1 MNIAIA
7 ISPIIKVLVLDRDES
22 VLVVVM
28 CHKIHRVVR
37 TARICRFAAF
47 TAASARALGVVV
59 KHGVP
64 ADGAATAVLA
74 RAWCFAQYDR
84 SISTHALQTAASA
97 FIKHTYQ

>member
-7 ISPIIKVLVLDRDES
+7 ISPIIKVLVPDRDERA
-22 VLVVVM
+22 LVM

-37 TARICRFAAF
+37 TPRVCRLQLYSS
-47 TAASARALGVVV
+47 ASACALGLVV

-84 SISTHALQTAASA
+84 SISMPALRTAASA

>member
-7 ISPIIKVLVLDRDES
+7 ISPIIKVLVPDRDERA
-22 VLVVVM
+22 LVM

-37 TARICRFAAF
+37 TPRVCRLQLYSS
-47 TAASARALGVVV
+47 ASARALGLVV

-84 SISTHALQTAASA
+84 SISRPALRTAASA

>member
-22 VLVVVM
+22 ALVM

-37 TARICRFAAF
+37 VLQICRLQLYSSVPVF
-47 TAASARALGVVV
+47 ALGVVV

-64 ADGAATAVLA
+64 VDRAAAAVLA
-74 RAWCFAQYDR
+74 
-84 SISTHALQTAASA
+84 
-97 FIKHTYQ
+97 

>member
-7 ISPIIKVLVLDRDES
+7 ISPVVKLLVLDRDERAA
-22 VLVVVM
+22 VM

-37 TARICRFAAF
+37 TLGL
-47 TAASARALGVVV
+47 SWLQLYSSSPVRALGVVV

-84 SISTHALQTAASA
+84 SISEHALQMAASA
-97 FIKHTYQ
+97 FIKHAYQ